1 MKRLCMALWLACSA
15 CSLGPD
21 APPAP
26 TVEAEVIARMQG
38 EWRIAL
44 TAEQRK
50 QVHTMRFLLQVP
62 PPSNDDLKALQLTDA
77 ESRAAILILNEI
89 RYDPDGERTA
99 QLRSAIAGLESG
111 ELSIGPDR
119 LEVRLG
125 GVKKSGTYAIVAT
138 TGDAVHLRLTTPDGK
153 EESVAMS
160 LTPDQ
165 ELLFGEGADS
175 VRFVKR

>member
-1 MKRLCMALWLACSA
+1 MTRLTLAAWLACA
-15 CSLGPD
+15 GCSLGPD

-44 TAEQRK
+44 TPAQRK
-50 QVHTMRFLLQVP
+50 QLHTMRFLLQVP
-62 PPSNDDLKALQLTDA
+62 PPSNADLKALELTEE

-89 RYDPDGERTA
+89 RYDPEGERTA
-99 QLRSAIAGLESG
+99 QLRAAIAGLESG
-111 ELSIGPDR
+111 ELSIGPDQ

-125 GVKKSGTYAIVAT
+125 GVKKSGRFEVVAT

-160 LTPDQ
+160 LTPEQ